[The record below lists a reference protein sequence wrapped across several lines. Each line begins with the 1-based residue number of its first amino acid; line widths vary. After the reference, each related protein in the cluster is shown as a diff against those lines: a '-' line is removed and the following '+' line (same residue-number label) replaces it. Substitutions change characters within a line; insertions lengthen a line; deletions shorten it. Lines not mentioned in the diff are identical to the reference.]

1 MVVAAAVAA
10 LVALV
15 ALAVQMA
22 LRMKVQEVEM
32 VELDYD
38 IP

>member
-1 MVVAAAVAA
+1 MVALAAVVA
-10 LVALV
+10 LVLMV

-32 VELDYD
+32 VELDCD
-38 IP
+38 IL

>member
-1 MVVAAAVAA
+1 MVALVVAAA

-32 VELDYD
+32 VDLDYD